1 MDIKEQ
7 ILTRF
12 HNTDSG
18 GAGGRNGMTHR
29 EKILLNIALD
39 VFSENTPVNDNI
51 NFGNSKSTKDY
62 EFNMHQHW
70 NDELKTED
78 DGHGGTIKH
87 FQD

>member
-1 MDIKEQ
+1 MNIKEQ

-39 VFSENTPVNDNI
+39 VFSDKNIRIGDNI
-51 NFGNSKSTKDY
+51 HVASQSEDND
-62 EFNMHQHW
+62 FNIFQHW
-70 NDELKTED
+70 KDKPKTED